1 MNAAASITDAPAKSG
16 PVTARLAKYY
26 TAGLGLVLVDIPPG
40 SKGPNTPRWNAPG
53 AGYRDPEGA
62 ARHWT
67 EHTDHGMGCLHS
79 ESNTVALDLDHTE
92 AARVLALVGVDVGA
106 VTEASTLVIVGNP
119 EHPPKSFFRL
129 PAGVLLLPRKLVW
142 PNPEPG
148 GRPITIF
155 ELRAGPVQDVLPPT
169 VHPGTGKP
177 YRGQRYPK
185 PGKET
190 LAELPASLLDLW
202 QRWDELLPTMQA
214 ACPWA
219 QPIPSARRTTGEN
232 GADWD
237 AVRSE
242 VLRRYSLR
250 YALAELGV
258 TLKGHSACC
267 PFHDEKV
274 PSFWV
279 FKAEDGIERWCCAHG
294 GAPVGVPTKSG
305 YSVGDAIDLYAHAHG
320 LKAGKATAELAVRF
334 GIEGPCVRETPADER
349 DEPEARAPGCALSVV
364 PSSSPIVARLW
375 PELASEAFH
384 GLAGEIVRAIE
395 PHSEADPA
403 AVLIQTL
410 VSVGNVV
417 GNAPHFRAEA
427 DRHPL
432 NLFAVLVG
440 SSAKGR
446 KGTSFGHVRNLLRS
460 VDAAWESTRVT
471 GGLSSGEGLIWQVRD
486 AIYKWEKPRG
496 TPKKPA
502 GAAEQVL
509 VDPGV
514 DDKRLLLVETEFAN
528 VLKVMNREG
537 STLSP
542 IVRQA
547 WDAVAVLQ
555 ALTKNSPAK
564 ATGAH
569 ISIIGHIT
577 ENELRRHL
585 TETEAGN
592 GFGNRFLWCVVRR
605 SKELPEGGAF
615 HRVDI
620 APFVRRLG
628 DVMSFCRTAGE
639 LRRDDEARSVWRDVY
654 HELSAGRP
662 GLLGAMTARAEAQVM
677 RLACVYAVMDLSP
690 LIRAEH
696 LLAALAV
703 WDYAEASAQRI
714 FGNALGDPVADEIL
728 RALRAAPGG
737 LTRSFILRD
746 LFGRNQRAATVARS
760 LALLAEQGLA
770 RSVQERDTGGRPAER
785 WFAAN
790 MEHDRNDI
798 DDKNPEVMSST
809 SSMSS
814 PSQANAQGRV

>member
-1 MNAAASITDAPAKSG
+1 MNAAASIKDAPAKSD

-40 SKGPNTPRWNAPG
+40 SKGPATPRWNAPG
-53 AGYRDPEGA
+53 AGYRDPEA
-62 ARHWT
+62 AGRHWS
-67 EHTDHGMGCLHS
+67 EYPDHGMGCLHS
-79 ESNTVALDLDHTE
+79 ESNTAALDYDHTE
-92 AARVLALVGVDVGA
+92 AARVLAAVGVDVAAVIAGA
-106 VTEASTLVIVGNP
+106 TLVIVGNP
-119 EHPPKSFFRL
+119 EHLPKPFFRV
-129 PAGVLLLPRKLVW
+129 PAGISLPPRKLAW
-142 PNPEPG
+142 PNPERG
-148 GRPITIF
+148 GKPVTVF

-169 VHPGTGKP
+169 IHPGTGEP
-177 YRGQRYPK
+177 YRGERYPK
-185 PGKET
+185 PAKET
-190 LAELPASLLDLW
+190 LTELPASVLKLW
-202 QRWDELLPTMQA
+202 QEWDEFLPRMQA

-219 QPIPSARRTTGEN
+219 QPVPSTPRSTGEN
-232 GADWD
+232 GAKWD
-237 AVRSE
+237 AVRGE

-250 YALAELGV
+250 DALSELGV
-258 TLKGHSACC
+258 TLKRNAACC
-267 PFHDEKV
+267 PFHDEKR

-294 GAPVGVPTKSG
+294 GAPVGVTTESG

-320 LKAGKATAELAVRF
+320 LTFGKATAEIAARF
-334 GIEGPCVRETPADER
+334 GIAISGICRTLAEGGDESDACEPACGLAVMPSLSPIGARPWPDLA
-349 DEPEARAPGCALSVV
+349 PEAL
-364 PSSSPIVARLW
+364 
-375 PELASEAFH
+375 H

-403 AVLIQTL
+403 ALLIQTL

-446 KGTSFGHVRNLLRS
+446 KGTSFGHVRWVFRS
-460 VDAAWESTRVT
+460 VDAPWESNRVT

-496 TPKKPA
+496 TKAKPV
-502 GAAEQVL
+502 GVAEQVL
-509 VDPGV
+509 VDPGI

-528 VLKVMNREG
+528 VLKMMSREG
-537 STLSP
+537 NSLSP
-542 IVRQA
+542 IIRWA
-547 WDAVAVLQ
+547 WDAQAVLQ

-569 ISIIGHIT
+569 VSIIGHVT

-592 GFGNRFLWCVVRR
+592 GFGNRFLWICVRR

-620 APFVRRLG
+620 GHFVRRLG

-714 FGNALGDPVADEIL
+714 FGNALGDPIADEIL

-737 LTRSFILRD
+737 LTRSFLLRD
-746 LFGRNQRAATVARS
+746 LFGRNQKAGTIARS

-770 RSVQERDTGGRPAER
+770 MSTQEKGTGGRPAEC
-785 WFAAN
+785 WFAVN
-790 MEHDRNDI
+790 MEHDRNDV
-798 DDKNPEVMSST
+798 DDKSPEVMSFT

-814 PSQANAQGRV
+814 RSHPDTQEPA